1 MDWAS
6 LPGSVINCCND
17 SAIVPIEA
25 GLARRPREGLS
36 TNFHGWEVM
45 APLKRLGPLHPGIAL
60 ISAHL
65 PARASGLARARVGLR
80 GHLQAGYANSL
91 IS

>member
-1 MDWAS
+1 
-6 LPGSVINCCND
+6 
-17 SAIVPIEA
+17 
-25 GLARRPREGLS
+25 
-36 TNFHGWEVM
+36 M